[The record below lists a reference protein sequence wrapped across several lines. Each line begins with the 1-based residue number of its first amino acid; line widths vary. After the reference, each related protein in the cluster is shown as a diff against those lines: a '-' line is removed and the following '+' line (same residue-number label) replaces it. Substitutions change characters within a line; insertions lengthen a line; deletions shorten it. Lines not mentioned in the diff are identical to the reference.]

1 MTSDRDRPSA
11 RVARRPGVTRVPTC
25 GTRALEN
32 EVDPHYIVRMDKATN
47 QDPLAAALA
56 RKSQAGAAGRI
67 RGRAI
72 AAGAG
77 WCANDFI
84 CTCGPGDH
92 DTEERSSMSGVALLL
107 SGSFVAH
114 DRHGSSLLSEGSLF
128 LVEAGQCFVC
138 SHRHGEGDRCLSFQF
153 EPEVFERIARD
164 VGATPG
170 LARNSL
176 PPLRELAQL
185 AARARLALAQP
196 DAMEEVAFALAG
208 AAMRLAGRP
217 HRSRAP
223 LHHHGRM
230 TEVVRY
236 MAEHPAAPHKLTGL
250 ARMARMSPYH
260 FLRSFKATTGVTPHQ
275 WLLRA
280 RLHQAANLLAAT
292 RAPVTEIAL
301 EVGFEDLSNFSR
313 TFHAEFGASPRQ
325 YRLAA

>member
-1 MTSDRDRPSA
+1 MTKTP
-11 RVARRPGVTRVPTC
+11 PG
-25 GTRALEN
+25 
-32 EVDPHYIVRMDKATN
+32 IV
-47 QDPLAAALA
+47 DPLAAALA

-72 AAGAG
+72 AAGEG
-77 WCANDFI
+77 WYANDFI

-92 DTEERSSMSGVALLL
+92 DAEERSSASGVALLL

-114 DRHGSSLLSEGSLF
+114 DRHGTSLLSEGSLF
-128 LVEAGQCFVC
+128 LVEAGHCFVC

-153 EPEVFERIARD
+153 DPDVFERIAHD
-164 VGATPG
+164 AGATPA

-176 PPLRELAQL
+176 PPLRELARL
-185 AARARLALAQP
+185 AARARLALTRP

-217 HRSRAP
+217 RRSRAP
-223 LHHHGRM
+223 AHHHGRM
-230 TEVVRY
+230 TEVLRY
-236 MAEHPAAPHKLTGL
+236 MAEHAAAPHKLTGL

-260 FLRSFKATTGVTPHQ
+260 FLRSFKAATGVTPHQ

-280 RLHQAANLLAAT
+280 RLHNAAT
-292 RAPVTEIAL
+292 QLVTSRAPVTDIAL
-301 EVGFEDLSNFSR
+301 EVGFADLSNFTR
-313 TFHAEFGASPRQ
+313 TFRAEFGASPRQ